1 MHGFLGLCHP
11 TFFSSPLHLGKAT
24 SKGFSLIKSMHTE
37 SHLDI
42 CLLEDLNSQKWYTSG
57 DRQVGMGIW
66 AWLTHHPAADGED
79 AVLVGRR
86 DTKLPDM

>member
-1 MHGFLGLCHP
+1 
-11 TFFSSPLHLGKAT
+11 
-24 SKGFSLIKSMHTE
+24 MHTE

-86 DTKLPDM
+86 DTKLPDI